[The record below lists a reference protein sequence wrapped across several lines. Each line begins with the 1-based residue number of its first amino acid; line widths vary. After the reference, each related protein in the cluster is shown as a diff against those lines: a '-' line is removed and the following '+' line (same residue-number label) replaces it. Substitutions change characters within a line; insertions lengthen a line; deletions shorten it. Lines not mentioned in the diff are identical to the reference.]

1 MWTRRFLSQFDFFL
15 FLAVVILALI
25 GALGIYNASAGDGNY
40 SLFAR
45 HLLWVGL
52 GVAVCLFIT
61 SIDYH
66 FLTDHAFLLYGLTTL
81 LLIGILVFGTEV
93 NGSKSW
99 FAIGQFSFQ
108 PSEITKVVLIL
119 VLARYLSEIS
129 GSYLQY
135 RHLFTLG
142 ALTLC
147 PMILIT
153 LQGDLGTALMYI
165 PILFGVVMVAGL
177 RIRVLIG
184 ILMVTLCVA
193 PLGWFFLKDY
203 QKERILVTLD
213 PGRDPQGIG
222 YQSRQSQ
229 IAIGSGGLFGKG
241 LGQGLQSQ
249 LGFVPEI
256 HTDFIFAILA
266 EEIGFVGSI
275 SILMLYLLVLMR
287 LVRIAESAR
296 DRVGILLITGVTSFI
311 FFHVAMNVS
320 MTLGIMPPIGIP
332 LPLLSYGGSSTIT
345 TFAAL
350 GLALNVHQRRF
361 VCSPTS
367 SADSSSPRSYLQASL
382 FKHYNS

>member
-1 MWTRRFLSQFDFFL
+1 MLTRRFLSQFDYFL

-25 GALGIYNASAGDGNY
+25 GALGIYNASAEEGDY
-40 SLFAR
+40 SLFVR
-45 HLLWVGL
+45 HLVWIGL
-52 GVAVCLFIT
+52 GVVVCLFIT
-61 SIDYH
+61 SVDYH
-66 FLTDHAFLLYGLTTL
+66 FLTDHAFLLYGLSTL
-81 LLIGILVFGTEV
+81 LLLGILFFGKEV

-99 FAIGQFSFQ
+99 FTIGDISFQ
-108 PSEITKVVLIL
+108 PSEIAKVALIL

-129 GSYLQY
+129 NNFLQH

-153 LQGDLGTALMYI
+153 LQGDLGTALMYL
-165 PILFGVVMVAGL
+165 PVLLGVVMVAGL
-177 RIRVLIG
+177 RIRFMIG
-184 ILMVTLCVA
+184 ILIVALCVA
-193 PLGWFFLKDY
+193 PLGWVLLKDY

-266 EEIGFVGSI
+266 EEVGFFGSI
-275 SILMLYLLVLMR
+275 SMLMLYLMVLMR
-287 LVRIAESAR
+287 LIRIAENAR
-296 DRVGILLITGVTSFI
+296 DRVGILLITGVASLI
-311 FFHVAMNVS
+311 FFHVAINVS
-320 MTLGIMPPIGIP
+320 MTLGIVPPIGIP

-350 GLALNVHQRRF
+350 GLALSVHQRRF
-361 VCSPTS
+361 VYSPVS
-367 SADSSSPRSYLQASL
+367 GSDSDSPRVHLPDSL
-382 FKHYNS
+382 SNHYNS

>member
-1 MWTRRFLSQFDFFL
+1 MLTRRFLSQFDYFL
-15 FLAVVILALI
+15 FLAIVILALI
-25 GALGIYNASAGDGNY
+25 GALGIYDASAEEGDY
-40 SLFAR
+40 SLFVR
-45 HLLWVGL
+45 HLLWIGL
-52 GVAVCLFIT
+52 GIGVCLFIT

-66 FLTDHAFLLYGLTTL
+66 FLTDHAFLLYGLSTL
-81 LLIGILVFGTEV
+81 LLLGILFFGKEI

-99 FAIGQFSFQ
+99 FTIGDISFQ
-108 PSEITKVVLIL
+108 PSEIAKVALIL

-129 GSYLQY
+129 NNFLQH

-153 LQGDLGTALMYI
+153 LQGDLGTALMYL
-165 PILFGVVMVAGL
+165 PVLLGVVMVAGL
-177 RIRVLIG
+177 RMRFMIG
-184 ILMVTLCVA
+184 ILIVALCVA
-193 PLGWFFLKDY
+193 PLGWVLLKDY

-266 EEIGFVGSI
+266 EEVGFFGSI
-275 SILMLYLLVLMR
+275 SMLMLYLMVLMR
-287 LVRIAESAR
+287 LIRIAENAR
-296 DRVGILLITGVTSFI
+296 DRVGILLITGVASLI
-311 FFHVAMNVS
+311 FFHVAINVS
-320 MTLGIMPPIGIP
+320 MTLGIVPPIGIP

-350 GLALNVHQRRF
+350 GLALSVHQRRF
-361 VCSPTS
+361 VYSPVS
-367 SADSSSPRSYLQASL
+367 RSDSDSPRVHLPDTLSN
-382 FKHYNS
+382 HYNS

>member
-1 MWTRRFLSQFDFFL
+1 MLTRRFLSQFDYCL

-25 GALGIYNASAGDGNY
+25 GAMGIYNGSAEDGNY
-40 SLFAR
+40 SLFSR
-45 HLLWVGL
+45 HLLWIGL
-52 GVAVCLFIT
+52 GITVCLFIT

-81 LLIGILVFGTEV
+81 LLLGILLFGREI

-99 FAIGQFSFQ
+99 FTIGQVNFQ
-108 PSEITKVVLIL
+108 PSEIAKVVLIL
-119 VLARYLSEIS
+119 ALARYLSEIS
-129 GSYLQY
+129 GSFLQH
-135 RHLFTLG
+135 RHLFALG

-147 PMILIT
+147 PMVLIT
-153 LQGDLGTALMYI
+153 LQGDLGTALMYL
-165 PILFGVVMVAGL
+165 PILFGIVIVAGL
-177 RIRVLIG
+177 RGRFLIG
-184 ILMVTLCVA
+184 ILLVALCVT
-193 PLGWFFLKDY
+193 PLGWFFLKGY

-213 PGRDPQGIG
+213 PGRDPQGVG

-256 HTDFIFAILA
+256 HTDFVFAILA

-275 SILMLYLLVLMR
+275 CILMLYLLVLMR
-287 LVRIAESAR
+287 LIRIAEKAR
-296 DRVGILLITGVTSFI
+296 DRVGILLITGITSFI
-311 FFHVAMNVS
+311 FFHVAINVS
-320 MTLGIMPPIGIP
+320 MTLGIVPPIGIP

-345 TFAAL
+345 TFTAL

-361 VCSPTS
+361 VYSPAS
-367 SADSSSPRSYLQASL
+367 GSDSKSPRSYLPASL
-382 FKHYNS
+382 VKHYNS